1 MNPVPNADNRCS
13 VSRPRQRS
21 RAIRPPPR
29 AVQLRPNVQWAE
41 DAVDKQQP
49 LTVAPIVEKEHSACA
64 PPGRSRRQCA
74 THARE
79 APELLIPRG
88 GVAVS
93 TGVLEGAQCTR
104 ELVSGGAALT
114 GGQPGADRLG
124 RQRIVP

>member
-49 LTVAPIVEKEHSACA
+49 LTVAPIVEIQHYQLAFLPVVHVTTWDGVGRVPPPSEEGTLSGGR
-64 PPGRSRRQCA
+64 PGRRA
-74 THARE
+74 FAIAGGE
-79 APELLIPRG
+79 KAP
-88 GVAVS
+88 A
-93 TGVLEGAQCTR
+93 
-104 ELVSGGAALT
+104 
-114 GGQPGADRLG
+114 
-124 RQRIVP
+124 